1 MGSRLGNEQMTLL
14 RKMDDLKTHPT
25 PSECSKMLTWG
36 GGTVMKTV
44 ARARNTVKSPQSTS
58 LHPNEDGA
66 YWVAGTVTSFF

>member
-36 GGTVMKTV
+36 GGDSDEDCG
-44 ARARNTVKSPQSTS
+44 KSKEHCEVSPEHQ
-58 LHPNEDGA
+58 PPPK
-66 YWVAGTVTSFF
+66 